1 MITKRICR
9 TLITKRLCHYNN
21 YRGKLTELISVP
33 FKVIK
38 SALEGAKD
46 VLHGFK
52 ISIDDQVI
60 IFACLHT
67 CWNRF
72 EKSVRTVK
80 RRFVRTKLW

>member
-1 MITKRICR
+1 MLRLIALNDLCPKKSLNKNRIYVITKRFCR

-52 ISIDDQVI
+52 ISIH
-60 IFACLHT
+60 CRYH
-67 CWNRF
+67 
-72 EKSVRTVK
+72 
-80 RRFVRTKLW
+80 